1 MSEQNK
7 IDEIKAR
14 ATETMVQTRG
24 MHWSLN
30 DVLLNDIFWLI
41 GQIERKDEALKTIA
55 DYDAV
60 EHHGYVDEWN
70 EAASFNECK
79 RIAREAL

>member
-14 ATETMVQTRG
+14 ATETMVQTRD

-41 GQIERKDEALKTIA
+41 GQIERKDEALEFYAEEGNYLEHIIGWGPTIPVVQ
-55 DYDAV
+55 D
-60 EHHGYVDEWN
+60 GGN
-70 EAASFNECK
+70 
-79 RIAREAL
+79 RAREAL